1 MINDLCT
8 AIRTDEREITM
19 KYFDDRSIYFS
30 HKHKVLVCLY
40 DKHLSDED
48 IEERLKQI
56 SSDPELRKQLE
67 NKDVINELIMDV
79 KQLEEKI

>member
-30 HKHKVLVCLY
+30 AKHNLLVCLY